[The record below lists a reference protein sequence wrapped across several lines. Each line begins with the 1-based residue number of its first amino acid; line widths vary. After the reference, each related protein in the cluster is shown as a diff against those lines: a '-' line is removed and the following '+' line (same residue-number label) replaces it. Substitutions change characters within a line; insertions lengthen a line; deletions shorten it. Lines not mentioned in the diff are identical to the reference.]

1 YDTMVVT
8 LHNVYPWYYTHIA
21 FKVTNDGTIPVK
33 IWRVVIDG
41 KYYYKLNEQ
50 QLRQGVE
57 IDLNH
62 DGKPDVLIWWGDNFG
77 AQLHPGQSAD
87 ISFDITVLQ
96 GAPQGATLT
105 LTISLQAVQWNEYS
119 PGPIGG

>member
-1 YDTMVVT
+1 VT